1 MFRWTSVITGVALA
15 AGTASADVWRVT
27 YELTGSQL
35 QIESAIFNQ
44 DIQIGPGV
52 LVLEFSD
59 NNGQLVDGPARLVQY
74 DMIQEFTSGIEGSL
88 VVTDIDSDAAFTPET
103 PFVAGTLA
111 NGTLTLSA
119 TVPYRAVGV
128 NTCTGALCF
137 FAGFENGVPAPIDR
151 TDPVTFAPIVFAGS
165 PATGD
170 GFTMDR
176 AAVPGNPSADSFLV
190 LQGTEVR
197 RVRVPDAASDPCP
210 SYPPSGAHTADS
222 DCDGAF
228 GLNEVLRIVQLY
240 NAGRFRCGAG
250 TEDAYSLG
258 QGNVVNCARHDADFQ
273 LPAFTISL
281 SELLRVLQLYSL
293 GGAVPCG
300 EGEDGFCQPSE

>member
-1 MFRWTSVITGVALA
+1 MFRWTSVFAGAALA
-15 AGTASADVWRVT
+15 AGPASADVWRVT

-35 QIESAIFNQ
+35 QIESPIFNQ
-44 DIQIGPGV
+44 DILIGPGAV
-52 LVLEFSD
+52 VLEFSD

-74 DMIQEFTSGIEGSL
+74 SMIQEFSSGIEGSL

-111 NGTLTLSA
+111 NGTLTLGA

-137 FAGFENGVPAPIDR
+137 FAGFENGVPTQINR
-151 TDPVTFAPIVFAGS
+151 TDPVTFAPIVFSGS

-170 GFTMDR
+170 GFTMNR
-176 AAVPGNPSADSFLV
+176 ALVPGNESADSFLV

-197 RVRVPDAASDPCP
+197 RVLVQDSASDPCP
-210 SYPPSGAHTADS
+210 NYPAIGAHTADT

-228 GLNEVLRIVQLY
+228 GLDEVLRIVQLY
-240 NAGRFRCGAG
+240 NAGRFRCAAGA
-250 TEDAYSLG
+250 EDAYSTG
-258 QGNVVNCARHDADFQ
+258 QGNVIDCVRHDADFQ
-273 LPAFTISL
+273 SPAFAISL

-293 GGAVPCG
+293 GGAEPCG